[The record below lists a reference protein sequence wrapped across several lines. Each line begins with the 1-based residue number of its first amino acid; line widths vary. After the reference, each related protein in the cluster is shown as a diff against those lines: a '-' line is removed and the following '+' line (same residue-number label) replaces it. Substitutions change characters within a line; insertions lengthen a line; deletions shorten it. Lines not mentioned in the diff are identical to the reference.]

1 MLQPKRFAKA
11 LSLFLAL
18 ALTLTLLTG
27 CGDSASGTLT
37 ADQASETLDAL
48 LTKVTVSNV
57 DPRMDISGSDL
68 DTTADELP
76 DISNY
81 PLSVTGTGAVDVEI
95 VASTEKAGSG
105 MDGWLNLVAENFN
118 KEQKTLDGQRVSV
131 SIRPIAS
138 GLATEYITSGKYIPP
153 AFSPTNE
160 LWAEMLTS
168 QGVPFTLVKNR
179 IAGNT
184 AGILMSKQ
192 SYADF
197 TKKYGDISLDKVL
210 NAVLDGNLLLG
221 YTNPYVS
228 STGLNILT
236 AMLQAFD
243 PEDPLSATA
252 VSKLQ
257 AFQKEVPP
265 VAYTTAQMRE
275 SAKKGM
281 LDAMIM
287 EYQAYTV
294 EPTLSDY
301 VFTPFGVRHDSPV
314 YAMEGITASQRQVLD
329 MFVDY
334 CLQPQAQSDAKRY
347 GFNALD
353 DYQGQ
358 PLNLKGAQLYAAQKV
373 WKENKDGGQ
382 PVVAVFVADT
392 SGSMDGTP
400 LTELKTSLLN
410 AAQYIGEGNY
420 VGLISYADD
429 VQINLPIGEFNGKQ
443 RAYFN
448 GAVKDLVA
456 GGGTATYDAVL
467 EGIKLLLAQKEQMP
481 NAKLMLFVL
490 SDGVQNRG
498 YSLDKITPVVQGLS
512 IPIHTVGYGSGA
524 DMTGLSELSSIN
536 EASSTRADESN
547 VVYNLRNIF
556 NSQI

>member
-1 MLQPKRFAKA
+1 MKKQFA
-11 LSLFLAL
+11 LISAL
-18 ALTLTLLTG
+18 ALVVILLTG
-27 CGDSASGTLT
+27 CSSGNTQQAGLT
-37 ADQASETLDAL
+37 SDQAVETLNAL
-48 LTKVTVSNV
+48 LTKVGVSTVA
-57 DPRMDISGSDL
+57 PRLDIS
-68 DTTADELP
+68 DTSLTNAADELP

-81 PLSVTGTGAVDVEI
+81 PLSVWGSGAIDVEI

-105 MDGWLNLVAENFN
+105 MDGWLNLVADNFN
-118 KEQKTLDGQRVSV
+118 KSNFTLNGKTVSV

-138 GLATEYITSGKYIPP
+138 GLATEYILTGKHVPP
-153 AFSPTNE
+153 AFTPTNE
-160 LWAEMLTS
+160 LWAEMLAS
-168 QGVPFTLVKNR
+168 RGIPFELVEKR

-184 AGILMSKQ
+184 AGILMSKKA
-192 SYADF
+192 YADF
-197 TKKYGDISLDKVL
+197 TSKNGEVTLEKIL
-210 NAVLDGNLLLG
+210 NAVLNGNLLLG
-221 YTNPYVS
+221 YTNPYAS

-243 PEDPLSATA
+243 PGDPLSAAA
-252 VSKLQ
+252 VAKLQ
-257 AFQKEVPP
+257 AFQTQVPP

-275 SAKKGM
+275 SAKKGI

-287 EYQAYTV
+287 EYQAYSI

-301 VFTPFGVRHDSPV
+301 VFTPFGVRHDNPV
-314 YAMEGITASQRQVLD
+314 YAMGGISDDQKAVLK
-329 MFVDY
+329 MFTDY
-334 CLQPQAQSDAKRY
+334 CLQPQSQSDAKRY

-353 DYQGQ
+353 DYPGQ
-358 PLNLKGAQLYAAQKV
+358 ELNLKGAQLFAAQKV

-400 LTELKTSLLN
+400 IKELKDSLLN

-420 VGLISYADD
+420 IGLISYSDS
-429 VQINLPIGEFNGKQ
+429 VYINLPIGEFTGKQ
-443 RAYFN
+443 KAYFN
-448 GAVKDLVA
+448 GAVKDLSA

-467 EGIKLLLAQKEQMP
+467 EGVKLLLNKKAELP

-498 YSLDKITPVVQGLS
+498 YNIDQITPVVQGLS
-512 IPIHTVGYGSGA
+512 IPIHTIGYGGSA
-524 DMTGLSELSSIN
+524 DMTGLTALSNIN
-536 EASSTRADESN
+536 EASSTKADESN

>member
-1 MLQPKRFAKA
+1 MHKRMKILALCAA
-11 LSLFLAL
+11 LSLAL
-18 ALTLTLLTG
+18 PLLTG
-27 CGDSASGTLT
+27 CGGSEPLT
-37 ADQASETLDAL
+37 PKQAGESLDAL
-48 LTKVTVSNV
+48 LSKVRVTSVE
-57 DPRMDISGSDL
+57 PRMDISGTEITD
-68 DTTADELP
+68 TADELP
-76 DISNY
+76 DIGNY
-81 PLSVTGTGAVDVEI
+81 PLSVVGTGTVDVEI
-95 VASTEKAGSG
+95 VASTEKAGTG
-105 MDGWLNLVAENFN
+105 MDGWLNVEAEAFN
-118 KEQKTLDGQRVSV
+118 KSGATLNGSRVSV

-138 GLATEYITSGKYIPP
+138 GLATEYITSGKYAPP
-153 AFSPTNE
+153 AFTPTNE

-168 QGVPFTLVKNR
+168 RGIAFDTVATRL
-179 IAGNT
+179 AGNT
-184 AGILMSKQ
+184 AGILMSKK
-192 SYADF
+192 ANTDF
-197 TKKYGDISLDKVL
+197 VNKYGEVTLPKILD
-210 NAVLDGNLLLG
+210 AVLAGDLLLG
-221 YTNPYVS
+221 YTNPYAS

-243 PEDPLSATA
+243 PADPLSAAA
-252 VSKLQ
+252 VEKLQ
-257 AFQKEVPP
+257 AFQKQVPP

-275 SAKKGM
+275 SAKKGV

-287 EYQAYTV
+287 EYQAYSV

-301 VFTPFGVRHDSPV
+301 VFTPFGVRHDSPL
-314 YAMEGITASQRQVLD
+314 YALNGCTEAQRAVLKQ
-329 MFVDY
+329 FAAF
-334 CLQPQAQSDAKRY
+334 CQTPAAQAEAKRY

-353 DYQGQ
+353 EYPGEA
-358 PLNLKGAQLYAAQKV
+358 LNLHGAQLYAAQKV

-400 LTELKTSLLN
+400 LRELKASLVN

-420 VGLISYADD
+420 VGLVSYADD
-429 VQINLPIGEFNGKQ
+429 VVINLPIGEFTGKQ
-443 RAYFN
+443 KAYFS

-467 EGIKLLLAQKEQMP
+467 EGVRLLLAEKEQLP

-498 YSLDKITPVVQGLS
+498 YSLEQITPVVQGLT
-512 IPIHTVGYGSGA
+512 IPIHTIGYGSGA
-524 DMTGLSELSSIN
+524 DMTGLSALSNIN
-536 EASSTRADESN
+536 EASSTKADESN

>member
-1 MLQPKRFAKA
+1 MQRLPKKVTMVFC
-11 LSLFLAL
+11 LAL
-18 ALTLTLLTG
+18 ALVLLTG
-27 CGDSASGTLT
+27 CGDGGSTALT
-37 ADQASETLDAL
+37 AQQAKDTLNAL
-48 LTKVTVSNV
+48 LSKVSVTEIA
-57 DPRMDISGSDL
+57 PRLDIGET
-68 DTTADELP
+68 DTATAADELP
-76 DISNY
+76 DIANY
-81 PLSVTGTGAVDVEI
+81 PLSVTGHGAVDVEI

-118 KEQKTLDGQRVSV
+118 KSNPTLNGQSVSV

-138 GLATEYITSGKYIPP
+138 GLATEFITTSKHVPP

-168 QGVPFTLVKNR
+168 AGVPYERVVQR

-184 AGILMSKQ
+184 AGILMSKKA
-192 SYADF
+192 YADF
-197 TKKYGDISLDKVL
+197 TAKYGDVTLTKILD
-210 NAVLDGNLLLG
+210 AVLEGNLLLG
-221 YTNPYVS
+221 YTNPYAS

-243 PEDPLSATA
+243 PEDPLSAKA
-252 VSKLQ
+252 VEKLQ
-257 AFQKEVPP
+257 AFQKQVPP

-275 SAKKGM
+275 SAKKGV

-287 EYQAYTV
+287 EYQAYIV
-294 EPTLSDY
+294 EPTLSDF
-301 VFTPFGVRHDSPV
+301 VFTPFGVRHDNPV
-314 YAMEGITASQRQVLD
+314 YALGGITADQKAVLK
-329 MFVDY
+329 MFTDY
-334 CLQPQAQSDAKRY
+334 CLAPAAQKDAARY

-353 DYQGQ
+353 DFTGDT
-358 PLNLKGAQLYAAQKV
+358 LSLKGAQLYAAQKV

-400 LTELKTSLLN
+400 IKELKSSLLN

-420 VGLISYADD
+420 IGLVSYSDNLY
-429 VQINLPIGEFNGKQ
+429 INLPIAEFTGKQ
-443 RAYFN
+443 KAYFN
-448 GAVKDLVA
+448 GAVKDLSA

-467 EGIKLLLAQKEQMP
+467 EGVELLLAKKEEMP

-498 YSLDKITPVVQGLS
+498 YSIDQITPVVQGLS
-512 IPIHTVGYGSGA
+512 IPIHTIGYGSGA
-524 DMTGLSELSSIN
+524 DMTGLSVLSNIN
-536 EASSTRADESN
+536 EASSTKADETN

>member
-1 MLQPKRFAKA
+1 MYKTVIKA
-11 LSLFLAL
+11 LLLAATL
-18 ALTLTLLTG
+18 LLAAFALTACGSDEPLTP
-27 CGDSASGTLT
+27 A
-37 ADQASETLDAL
+37 QATETLDAL
-48 LTKVTVSNV
+48 LTKVRVT
-57 DPRMDISGSDL
+57 DIAPRLDITDAGISSP
-68 DTTADELP
+68 ADELP
-76 DISNY
+76 DITNY
-81 PLSVTGTGAVDVEI
+81 PLSVTGRGTVDVEI

-105 MDGWLNLVAENFN
+105 LDGWLNVIAERFN
-118 KEQKTLDGQRVSV
+118 AEALTLEGSRVSV

-138 GLATEYITSGKYIPP
+138 GLATEYIVSGKYIPA

-168 QGVPFTLVKNR
+168 SGVRFEQVAPR

-184 AGILMSKQ
+184 AGILMSKK
-192 SYADF
+192 AHTDF
-197 TKKYGDISLDKVL
+197 TEKYGDVTLNKILD
-210 NAVLDGNLLLG
+210 AVLEGNLLLG

-243 PEDPLSATA
+243 PSDPLSAAA
-252 VSKLQ
+252 VEKLQ
-257 AFQKEVPP
+257 AFQKQVPP

-287 EYQAYTV
+287 EYQAYSI
-294 EPTLSDY
+294 EPTLSDF
-301 VFTPFGVRHDSPV
+301 VFTPFGVRHDNPV
-314 YAMEGITASQRQVLD
+314 YAMGGITAAQKEVLAL
-329 MFVDY
+329 FTAY
-334 CLQPQAQSDAKRY
+334 CLTAESQAEAVRH
-347 GFNALD
+347 GFNARD
-353 DYQGQ
+353 DFAGEA
-358 PLNLKGAQLYAAQKV
+358 LNLQGAQLFAAQKV

-382 PVVAVFVADT
+382 PVVAVFVADI

-400 LTELKTSLLN
+400 IRELKASLLN

-420 VGLISYADD
+420 IGLISYADD
-429 VQINLPIGEFNGKQ
+429 VFVNLPIDEFTGKQ
-443 RAYFN
+443 KAYFN
-448 GAVKDLVA
+448 GAVKDLYA

-467 EGIKLLLAQKEQMP
+467 EGVRLLLTQKEQLP
-481 NAKLMLFVL
+481 NAKLLLFVL

-498 YSLDKITPVVQGLS
+498 YSLDQITPVVRGLG
-512 IPIHTVGYGSGA
+512 IPIHTIGYGDGA
-524 DMTGLSELSSIN
+524 DMTGLAALSEIN
-536 EASSTRADESN
+536 EASSTKSDESN

>member
-1 MLQPKRFAKA
+1 MKKL
-11 LSLFLAL
+11 LVLISAL
-18 ALTLTLLTG
+18 ALVVILLTG
-27 CGDSASGTLT
+27 CGGGNIKQAGLT
-37 ADQASETLDAL
+37 SDQAVETLNAL
-48 LTKVTVSNV
+48 LTKVSVSTLT
-57 DPRMDISGSDL
+57 PRLDIS
-68 DTTADELP
+68 DTALTDAADELP
-76 DISNY
+76 DIANY
-81 PLSVTGTGAVDVEI
+81 PLSVQGNGTIDVEI

-105 MDGWLNLVAENFN
+105 MDGWLNRVAENFN
-118 KEQKTLDGQRVSV
+118 KSNFTLNGQTVSV

-138 GLATEYITSGKYIPP
+138 GLATEYILTGKHVPA

-160 LWAEMLTS
+160 LWAEMIAS
-168 QGVPFTLVKNR
+168 RGIPFELVEKR

-184 AGILMSKQ
+184 AGILMSKKA
-192 SYADF
+192 YTDF
-197 TKKYGDISLDKVL
+197 TSKNGEVTLEKILNTVL
-210 NAVLDGNLLLG
+210 QGNLLLG
-221 YTNPYVS
+221 YTNPYAS

-243 PEDPLSATA
+243 PSDPLSAAA
-252 VSKLQ
+252 VEKLQ
-257 AFQKEVPP
+257 SFQTQVPP

-275 SAKKGM
+275 SAKKGI

-287 EYQAYTV
+287 EYQAYTI
-294 EPTLSDY
+294 EPTLSAY

-314 YAMEGITASQRQVLD
+314 YAMGGISNDQKAALK
-329 MFVDY
+329 MFTDY
-334 CLQPQAQSDAKRY
+334 CLKPQAQNDAKQY

-353 DYQGQ
+353 DYPGQ
-358 PLNLKGAQLYAAQKV
+358 ELHLKGAQLFAAQKV

-382 PVVAVFVADT
+382 PVVAVFVADI

-400 LTELKTSLLN
+400 IKELKGSLLN

-420 VGLISYADD
+420 IGLISYSDS
-429 VQINLPIGEFNGKQ
+429 VYVNLPIGEFTGKQ
-443 RAYFN
+443 KAYFN
-448 GAVKDLVA
+448 GAVKDLSA

-467 EGIKLLLAQKEQMP
+467 EGVKMLLDKKAEMP

-498 YSLDKITPVVQGLS
+498 YSIDQITPVVQGLS
-512 IPIHTVGYGSGA
+512 IPIHTIGYGSGA
-524 DMTGLSELSSIN
+524 DMTGLTSLSNIN
-536 EASSTRADESN
+536 EASSTKADESN

>member
-1 MLQPKRFAKA
+1 MRQMRKILA
-11 LSLFLAL
+11 LLAVLAL
-18 ALTLTLLTG
+18 ATALLSG
-27 CGDSASGTLT
+27 CGDTTGSNRGTLT
-37 ADQASETLDAL
+37 AEQATESLNAL
-48 LTKVTVSNV
+48 LTKVSVTNIS
-57 DPRMDISGSDL
+57 PRMDIS
-68 DTTADELP
+68 DTALTDTADELP
-76 DISNY
+76 DIGNY
-81 PLSVTGTGAVDVEI
+81 PLSVIGTGEIDVEI
-95 VASTEKAGSG
+95 VASTEKAGTG

-118 KEQKTLDGQRVSV
+118 KARYTFNNRTVSV

-138 GLATEYITSGKYIPP
+138 GLATEYITSGKYVPP

-168 QGVPFTLVKNR
+168 KGIGYELVTKR
-179 IAGNT
+179 LVGNT
-184 AGILMSKQ
+184 AGILMSKKA
-192 SYADF
+192 YADF
-197 TKKYGDISLDKVL
+197 NAKYGSVTLDKVL
-210 NAVLDGNLLLG
+210 NAVLEGNLLLG
-221 YTNPYVS
+221 YTNPYAS

-243 PEDPLSATA
+243 PEDPLSAAA
-252 VSKLQ
+252 VEKLQ
-257 AFQKEVPP
+257 AFQQQVPP

-275 SAKKGM
+275 SAKKGI

-314 YAMEGITASQRQVLD
+314 YAMDGITADQKEALS
-329 MFVDY
+329 MFTDY
-334 CLQPQAQSDAKRY
+334 CLQPQAQKDAVRY

-353 DYQGQ
+353 DYAGE

-400 LTELKTSLLN
+400 ILQLKDSLLN

-420 VGLISYADD
+420 IGLVSYADD
-429 VQINLPIGEFNGKQ
+429 VYINLPVAQFSGKQ
-443 RAYFN
+443 KAYFN
-448 GAVKDLVA
+448 GAVKDLSA

-467 EGIKLLLAQKEQMP
+467 EAVKLLLEQKKAMP

-498 YSLDKITPVVQGLS
+498 YALDQIIPVVQGLS
-512 IPIHTVGYGSGA
+512 IPIHTIGYGSGA
-524 DMTGLSELSSIN
+524 DMTGLSALSNIN
-536 EASSTRADESN
+536 EASSTKADESN

>member
-1 MLQPKRFAKA
+1 MMRPFTKTLA
-11 LSLFLAL
+11 LLAVLAL
-18 ALTLTLLTG
+18 ALAALTG
-27 CGDSASGTLT
+27 CGSDAPLT
-37 ADQASETLDAL
+37 ADQAAETLNAL
-48 LTKVTVSNV
+48 LSKVTVTQV
-57 DPRMDISGSDL
+57 DARMDITGTDVSSP
-68 DTTADELP
+68 ADELP
-76 DISNY
+76 DIENY
-81 PLSVTGTGAVDVEI
+81 PLSVTGAGAVDVEI

-105 MDGWLNLVAENFN
+105 MDGWLNLEAQKFN
-118 KEQKTLDGQRVSV
+118 EAGYTVNGHSASV

-138 GLATEYITSGKYIPP
+138 GLATEFITSGKYVPP

-168 QGVPFTLVKNR
+168 QGVPFERLETRL
-179 IAGNT
+179 AGNT
-184 AGILMSKQ
+184 AGILMSKKA
-192 SYADF
+192 YADF
-197 TKKYGDISLDKVL
+197 TAKYGDVTLPKILD
-210 NAVLDGNLLLG
+210 AVLAGDLMLG
-221 YTNPYVS
+221 YTNPYAS

-243 PEDPLSATA
+243 PADPLSAKA
-252 VSKLQ
+252 VEKLQ
-257 AFQKEVPP
+257 AFQMLVPP

-275 SAKKGM
+275 SAKKGV

-301 VFTPFGVRHDSPV
+301 VFTPFGVRHDNPV
-314 YAMEGITASQRQVLD
+314 YALGGITADQKEALRQ
-329 MFVDY
+329 FIAF
-334 CLQPQAQSDAKRY
+334 CKASAAQQDAVRY

-353 DYQGQ
+353 SFAGEA
-358 PLNLKGAQLYAAQKV
+358 LSLHGAQLYAAQKV

-400 LTELKTSLLN
+400 IKELRSSLLN

-420 VGLISYADD
+420 IGLVSYADD
-429 VQINLPIGEFNGKQ
+429 VYVNLPIGEFTGKQ
-443 RAYFN
+443 KAYFS
-448 GAVKDLVA
+448 GAVKDLSA

-467 EGIKLLLAQKEQMP
+467 EGLRLLLDQKAAMP

-498 YSLDKITPVVQGLS
+498 YALDKITPVVQGLG
-512 IPIHTVGYGSGA
+512 IPIHTIGYGSGA
-524 DMTGLSELSSIN
+524 DMSGLAALSNIN
-536 EASSTRADESN
+536 EASSTMADESN

>member
-1 MLQPKRFAKA
+1 MQRLLKT
-11 LSLFLAL
+11 LAL
-18 ALTLTLLTG
+18 VVALCLILVAVTG
-27 CGDSASGTLT
+27 CGGANETLT
-37 ADQASETLDAL
+37 PAQATETLRAL
-48 LTKVTVSNV
+48 LSKVSVTEIP
-57 DPRMDISGSDL
+57 PRLDISGSEMTD
-68 DTTADELP
+68 AGDELP

-81 PLSVTGTGAVDVEI
+81 PLSVAGRGAVDVEI

-118 KEQKTLDGQRVSV
+118 KAGLTLNGQRVSV

-138 GLATEYITSGKYIPP
+138 GLATEYITSGKYVPA

-160 LWAEMLTS
+160 LWAEMLS
-168 QGVPFTLVKNR
+168 SKGVPFELVEKR

-184 AGILMSKQ
+184 AGILMSKKAN
-192 SYADF
+192 ADF
-197 TKKYGDISLDKVL
+197 VAKYGEVTLPKILD
-210 NAVLDGNLLLG
+210 AVLEGNLLLG
-221 YTNPYVS
+221 YTNPYAS

-243 PEDPLSATA
+243 PADPLSVTA
-252 VSKLQ
+252 VEKLQ
-257 AFQKEVPP
+257 AFQKQVPP
-265 VAYTTAQMRE
+265 VAYTTAQMRD
-275 SAKKGM
+275 SAKKGV

-287 EYQAYTV
+287 EYQAYSV

-301 VFTPFGVRHDSPV
+301 VFTPFGVRHDNPV
-314 YAMEGITASQRQVLD
+314 YAMGGITEAQKSVLK
-329 MFVDY
+329 MFTDY
-334 CLQPQAQSDAKRY
+334 CLEPEAQKDAVRY
-347 GFNALD
+347 GFNVLD
-353 DYQGQ
+353 DYAGQ
-358 PLNLKGAQLYAAQKV
+358 PLNLKGAQLYAAQQV

-400 LTELKTSLLN
+400 LKELKSSLVN

-420 VGLISYADD
+420 VGLVSYDDD
-429 VQINLPIGEFNGKQ
+429 VYVNLPIAEFTGKQ
-443 RAYFN
+443 KAYFN
-448 GAVKDLVA
+448 GAVKDLSA
-456 GGGTATYDAVL
+456 GGGTATYNAVL
-467 EGIKLLLAQKEQMP
+467 EAVKLLLDQKEALP

-498 YSLDKITPVVQGLS
+498 YSLDQITPVVQGLS
-512 IPIHTVGYGSGA
+512 IPVHTIGYGSGA
-524 DMTGLSELSSIN
+524 DMTGLSALSGIN
-536 EASSTRADESN
+536 EASSTKADESN

>member
-1 MLQPKRFAKA
+1 MKRLITLAML
-11 LSLFLAL
+11 
-18 ALTLTLLTG
+18 LTLTSALLTG
-27 CGDSASGTLT
+27 CGDSAQVVLT
-37 ADQASETLDAL
+37 PDQAKETLNAL
-48 LTKVTVSNV
+48 LTKVDVGMVS
-57 DPRMDISGSDL
+57 PRLDISG
-68 DTTADELP
+68 TTLTDPADELP
-76 DISNY
+76 DITNY
-81 PLSVTGTGAVDVEI
+81 PLSVYGTGAVDVEI

-118 KEQKTLDGQRVSV
+118 KANYSLNGRSVSV

-138 GLATEYITSGKYIPP
+138 GLATEYITTGKYVPP

-160 LWAEMLTS
+160 LWAEMMTASNVSYEKVSSRL
-168 QGVPFTLVKNR
+168 
-179 IAGNT
+179 AGNT
-184 AGILMSKQ
+184 AGILMSKKA
-192 SYADF
+192 YDTF
-197 TKKYGDISLDKVL
+197 TKDNGEVTLPKIL
-210 NAVLDGNLLLG
+210 NAVLDGKLLLG
-221 YTNPYVS
+221 YTNPYAS

-243 PEDPLSATA
+243 PNDPLSTKA
-252 VSKLQ
+252 VEKLQ
-257 AFQKEVPP
+257 AFQAQVPP

-275 SAKKGM
+275 SAKKGI

-287 EYQAYTV
+287 EYQAFSV

-314 YAMEGITASQRQVLD
+314 YAMAGITEDQRQVLSL
-329 MFVDY
+329 FVDY
-334 CLQPQAQSDAKRY
+334 CLAPEAQKDAVRY
-347 GFNALD
+347 GFNALNE
-353 DYQGQ
+353 YVGQ
-358 PLNLKGAQLYAAQKV
+358 PLNLSGGQLYAAQKV

-400 LTELKTSLLN
+400 LMELKNSLLN

-420 VGLISYADD
+420 VGLISYSDGVTID
-429 VQINLPIGEFNGKQ
+429 LPIDVFEGKQ
-443 RAYFN
+443 KAYFN

-456 GGGTATYDAVL
+456 GGGTGTYDAVL
-467 EGIKLLLAQKEQMP
+467 EGIKLLLEKKAQLQ

-490 SDGVQNRG
+490 SDGAQNRG
-498 YSLDKITPVVQGLS
+498 YSLEQITPVVQGLS
-512 IPIHTVGYGSGA
+512 IPIHTIGYGAEA
-524 DMTGLSELSSIN
+524 DMTGLSALSNIN
-536 EASSTRADESN
+536 EASSTRANESN

>member
-1 MLQPKRFAKA
+1 MRKTTKV
-11 LSLFLAL
+11 LSLCVALGLAL
-18 ALTLTLLTG
+18 PLLTG
-27 CGDSASGTLT
+27 CGGSEPLT
-37 ADQASETLDAL
+37 PKQAGESLDAL
-48 LTKVTVSNV
+48 LSKVRVTSVE
-57 DPRMDISGSDL
+57 PRMDISGTEITD
-68 DTTADELP
+68 TADELP
-76 DISNY
+76 AIDNY
-81 PLSVTGTGAVDVEI
+81 PLSVAGAGTVDVEI
-95 VASTEKAGSG
+95 VASTEKAGTG
-105 MDGWLNLVAENFN
+105 VDGWLNVEAEAFN
-118 KEQKTLDGQRVSV
+118 KSGALLNGGRVSV
-131 SIRPIAS
+131 SVRPIAS
-138 GLATEYITSGKYIPP
+138 GLATEYITSGKYVPP

-168 QGVPFTLVKNR
+168 RGIAFDTVTTRL
-179 IAGNT
+179 AGNT
-184 AGILMSKQ
+184 AGILMSKKAN
-192 SYADF
+192 ADF
-197 TKKYGDISLDKVL
+197 VSKYGEVTLPRILD
-210 NAVLDGNLLLG
+210 AVLAGDLLLG
-221 YTNPYVS
+221 YTNPYAS

-243 PEDPLSATA
+243 PTDPLSAAA
-252 VSKLQ
+252 VEKLQ
-257 AFQKEVPP
+257 AFQKQVPP

-275 SAKKGM
+275 SAKKGV

-287 EYQAYTV
+287 EYQAYSV

-301 VFTPFGVRHDSPV
+301 VFTPFGVRHDSPL
-314 YAMEGITASQRQVLD
+314 YALSGCTETQREVLKL
-329 MFVDY
+329 FAAF
-334 CLQPQAQSDAKRY
+334 CQTPAAQAEAKRY

-353 DYQGQ
+353 EYPGET
-358 PLNLKGAQLYAAQKV
+358 LNLHGAQLYAALKV

-400 LTELKTSLLN
+400 IKELKSSLVN

-420 VGLISYADD
+420 VGLVSYADD
-429 VQINLPIGEFNGKQ
+429 VAINLPIGEFTGKQ
-443 RAYFN
+443 KAYFS

-467 EGIKLLLAQKEQMP
+467 EGVRLLLAQKEQLP

-498 YSLDKITPVVQGLS
+498 YSLEQITPVVQGLA
-512 IPIHTVGYGSGA
+512 IPIHTIGYGSGA
-524 DMTGLSELSSIN
+524 DMTGLSALSNIN
-536 EASSTRADESN
+536 EASSTKADESN